1 MPNDTSL
8 EDLGINYKRDN
19 AMPSFDVVSEID
31 MHEVTNA
38 VDQANREL
46 STRFDFRGADAK
58 FERQDDGINMT
69 AQAEFQLQQMLD
81 ILQNK
86 MHKRGI
92 DIFCLDAQD
101 PIPLGKQVKQLI
113 KLRQGIEQDDAK
125 KIIKMIKEAKLKVQ
139 SAIQGEKLRIN
150 GKKRDDLQ
158 SAIALIKS
166 ANLELPLQYENFRD

>member
-1 MPNDTSL
+1 
-8 EDLGINYKRDN
+8 
-19 AMPSFDVVSEID
+19 MPSFDVVSEID

-58 FERQDDGINMT
+58 FERLDDSINMT
-69 AQAEFQLQQMLD
+69 GQAEFQLQQMLD

-92 DIFCLDAQD
+92 DIFCLDVQD
-101 PIPLGKQVKQLI
+101 PIPLGKQVKQLV

-125 KIIKMIKEAKLKVQ
+125 KLIKLIKDAKLKVQ
-139 SAIQGEKLRIN
+139 SAIQGEKLRIT

-158 SAIALIKS
+158 SVIALLKS